1 MEPYPRGRCI
11 VRVVWVDTE
20 TTGLETDN
28 SGAFEIAFL
37 IYDGADMVEEKLYHL
52 NPLNDQ
58 IKFGEEAFN
67 VNGVPEE
74 TIRSYPP
81 AEKVIPEIVEFLDKY
96 VPPDGLVFA
105 GYKCG
110 FDYGHLKAL
119 FDRYG
124 EHMET
129 FFSGRMIDVLELVKR
144 ARAMRILKHNG
155 DNQLTTLCKAL
166 EIPQENAHTALDD
179 IKATRKLY
187 EAIYMMGR
195 KRK

>member
-1 MEPYPRGRCI
+1 M
-11 VRVVWVDTE
+11 RVIWVDTE
-20 TTGLETDN
+20 TTGIDTIS
-28 SGAFEIAFL
+28 SGAFEIAIL
-37 IYDGADMVEEKLYHL
+37 VYDGSEMVGEKLYYL

-67 VNGVPEE
+67 VNGVSEE
-74 TIRSYPP
+74 KIRSYPP
-81 AEKVIPEIVEFLDKY
+81 AEKVIPEIVEFLDQY
-96 VPPDGLVFA
+96 VTPEGLVFA

-119 FDRYG
+119 FDRCG

-155 DNQLTTLCKAL
+155 NNQLTTLCKAL
-166 EIPQENAHTALDD
+166 DIPQENAHTALGD

-195 KRK
+195 KGK